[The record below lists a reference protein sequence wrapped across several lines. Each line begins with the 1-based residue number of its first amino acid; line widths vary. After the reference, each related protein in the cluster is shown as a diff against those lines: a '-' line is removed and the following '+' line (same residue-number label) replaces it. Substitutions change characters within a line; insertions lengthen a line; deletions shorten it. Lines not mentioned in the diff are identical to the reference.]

1 MVSSSNYAGHRFY
14 SWLVTYNKEITTYK
28 EIKMMG
34 YYDTV
39 YCVRNLSIGPHSE
52 PILRWAGAM
61 NYGVHS
67 LMYPYFALKVCALKN
82 LRHQL

>member
-1 MVSSSNYAGHRFY
+1 
-14 SWLVTYNKEITTYK
+14 
-28 EIKMMG
+28 MG

-39 YCVRNLSIGPHSE
+39 YCICNMSIGPYSE

-61 NYGVHS
+61 NYAVHS

-82 LRHQL
+82 LRHQF